1 MKPGF
6 ILHVITNKQ
15 QNNDN
20 DIFIT
25 KKRQLEKINYRKQTI
40 IRISN

>member
-6 ILHVITNKQ
+6 ILHVITKKQ

-20 DIFIT
+20 DIFIRE
-25 KKRQLEKINYRKQTI
+25 KKIIKVIIKDKIIENKP
-40 IRISN
+40 S